1 MKIYNKGVF
10 MQEGYKIDEVTAEY
24 ITKEE
29 QEALKS
35 VTTIPNVVNKRID
48 FDMKTMRRIETMLA
62 LYKIELGEKV
72 SNSEA
77 LSYIVKKGID
87 CLFENDF
94 KKKLEEL

>member
-1 MKIYNKGVF
+1 
-10 MQEGYKIDEVTAEY
+10 MQEKIKNDEVTAED

-35 VTTIPNVVNKRID
+35 VTTTPNVVNKRID
-48 FDMKTMRRIETMLA
+48 FDAKTMRRVETMLA
-62 LYKIELGEKV
+62 LYKIDLGEKV